1 MMSKLTCLFVNCYLA
16 SFQGLYDVEDDDESV
31 STLPSKQM
39 KITTTNSFLHNVV
52 RDDLNS
58 PHHTILIRS
67 RCIGCSFT
75 GFMLF

>member
-1 MMSKLTCLFVNCYLA
+1 MNCYLA
-16 SFQGLYDVEDDDESV
+16 SFQGLYDMEDDDESV
-31 STLPSKQM
+31 SALPSKQM

-58 PHHTILIRS
+58 PHHTILILS
-67 RCIGCSFT
+67 GCIGCSFT

>member
-1 MMSKLTCLFVNCYLA
+1 MNCYLA

-31 STLPSKQM
+31 SPLPSKQM

-58 PHHTILIRS
+58 LHCAILILS
-67 RCIGCSFT
+67 RWTGCSVT